1 MACFE
6 QLLINNTLQV
16 TISEIKINRAGLV
29 GDVIIEELIVSLRNV
44 KIQFSEGVYL
54 KFHLPWL
61 MPNQVALQWIVPS
74 CLKQWHL
81 RLE

>member
-6 QLLINNTLQV
+6 QLLISNTLQV
-16 TISEIKINRAGLV
+16 TISEIKATRPGLV
-29 GDVIIEELIVSLRNV
+29 GDVIIEVLIVFLRNV
-44 KIQFSEGVYL
+44 GIQFSEGVYL
-54 KFHLPWL
+54 KFHLPWPR
-61 MPNQVALQWIVPS
+61 PNQVVLQWRVPS